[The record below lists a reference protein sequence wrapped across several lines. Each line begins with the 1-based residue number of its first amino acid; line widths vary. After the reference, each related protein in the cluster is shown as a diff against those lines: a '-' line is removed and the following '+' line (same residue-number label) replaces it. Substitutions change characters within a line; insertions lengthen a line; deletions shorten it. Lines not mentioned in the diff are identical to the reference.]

1 MIAFEIKELYFNW
14 LYDIMNLKYSRE
26 STVTSFESLFR
37 CLHSIPFRWT
47 YRMDE
52 NRAADG
58 IGLRKEFYRETGY
71 VDEEQ
76 LDGPCSVLEM
86 MIALALR
93 CENQIMDNPLY
104 GDRSRFWFWVMVRNL
119 GLGGQTDDMF
129 NEKTVIDAVNKFL
142 DHNYDRD
149 GEGSLFYV
157 RNTQKDHRKM
167 EIWAQMSDYL
177 NHFNGL
183 V

>member
-1 MIAFEIKELYFNW
+1 MISFEIRDLYFEW
-14 LYDIMNLKYSRE
+14 LYNKMNLSYSRE
-26 STVTSFESLFR
+26 SSVTSFESLFR

-47 YRMDE
+47 INMDE

-58 IGLRKEFYRETGY
+58 IALRKSFYRETGY
-71 VDEEQ
+71 VDEEE
-76 LDGPCSVLEM
+76 LSGPCSVLEM

-119 GLGGQTDDMF
+119 GIAGQTDDLF
-129 NEKTVIDAVNKFL
+129 NEARVTEAVNRFM
-142 DHNYDRD
+142 DHDYDID

-157 RNTQKDHRKM
+157 RNTQKDHRDM

-177 NHFNGL
+177 NHFSGL

>member
-1 MIAFEIKELYFNW
+1 MTPFEMKDLYFNW

-26 STVTSFESLFR
+26 SSVTSFESLFR
-37 CLHSIPFRWT
+37 CLHSIHFIWDI
-47 YRMDE
+47 RMDE

-58 IGLRKEFYRETGY
+58 VGLRKEFYKETGY
-71 VDEEQ
+71 VDNGE

-86 MIALALR
+86 MIALSLR

-104 GDRSRFWFWVMVRNL
+104 GDRSRFWFWVMIRNL
-119 GLGGQTDDMF
+119 GLGGETDDMF
-129 NEKTVIDAVNKFL
+129 NEKRVMTAVEKFMYH
-142 DHNYDRD
+142 DYERD
-149 GEGSLFYV
+149 GQGSLFYV
-157 RNTQKDHRKM
+157 RNTQKDHRQM